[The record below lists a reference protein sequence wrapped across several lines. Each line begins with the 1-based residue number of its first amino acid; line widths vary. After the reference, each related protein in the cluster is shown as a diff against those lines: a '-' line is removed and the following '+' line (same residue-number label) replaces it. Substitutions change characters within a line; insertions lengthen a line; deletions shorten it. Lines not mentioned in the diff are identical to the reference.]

1 MRVSF
6 TTTSPSQPD
15 EMIESADVSDI
26 TAYYELLD
34 RPLPRLVVLGEPG
47 SGKTVAAIHLVL
59 GLLDTR
65 RGLADAVR
73 AEHPVPVRV
82 NASGWDGTQDFSG
95 WLTTRLGYDYPQLRP
110 VLARKLVEDRMI
122 LPIIDGL
129 DEMDTPDGQGARAR
143 ALLDQLNTAWRNEPV
158 VVVCRTTEF
167 QELADLRADNG
178 LHGAETVTLQPLS
191 IDRIDSYLTSYRKG
205 IGPASEDWSEVTAH
219 IVSEPDGALATAL
232 HSPWMLSLA
241 INALHPA
248 PGITPAPGIA
258 DRLTSCTT
266 VDAVEDLLFAAQ
278 IPAAVGLKQKK
289 QYRKYTRDNVHVWMQ
304 SLAHFLEDRRNTG
317 RDGTSVRLDEIWEVA
332 GSTRCRILHGLTVG
346 IIVAITFGFGIAA
359 YYVGLLRVLIIGVV
373 VGAMIGL
380 VVGGRAGLI
389 EPTAKRMVWRA
400 TEKSRWRKALSVGL
414 VVWLVVAGG
423 LELGIELAGES
434 EIDSARHPL
443 AYLVAGG
450 LFGVAFGAMFG
461 AMFGVVESTRV
472 VRRAP
477 GRSRWRRRLVVGVLL
492 GWTIVSH
499 TVGVILGGSVDS
511 SWWDQLAANVVLVV
525 VAVGLVEPTTK
536 RVAVWRAPQLS
547 GWRRGLIIVL
557 APVVVL
563 VVAVVAVLWG
573 IFIFMALLVPMLEF
587 QVVMSR
593 SDRIGVVAMFAV
605 VAVLVVAVGVDAKDQ
620 LRSVVDERRLI
631 RGDIQVAVLAGVM
644 ACLASGLIIASVH
657 IFMFTVDRG
666 LFMRELLL
674 AFGLVLTVV
683 FASGRA
689 TGRFLTA
696 TLIFRCTKA
705 FPNRPTVFLDWA
717 RRNGLLR
724 VNGTAYQF
732 RHETYRQWLLQQP
745 SLE

>member
-15 EMIESADVSDI
+15 EVIQSADVSDI

-110 VLARKLVEDRMI
+110 VLARKLVEDGLI

-129 DEMDTPDGQGARAR
+129 DEMDTPESRGARGR

-167 QELADLRADNG
+167 QELADLRKDNG

-191 IDRIDSYLTSYRKG
+191 TDRINGYLTNYRKG
-205 IGPASEDWSEVTAH
+205 IGPTSEDWSEVTTH
-219 IVSEPDGALATAL
+219 ITSEPDGALATAL
-232 HSPWMLSLA
+232 HSPWLLSLA

-258 DRLTSCTT
+258 DQLTSCAT

-278 IPAAVGLKQKK
+278 IPAAVKGLKQKK
-289 QYRKYTRDNVHVWMQ
+289 RYRKYTRDNVHAWMQ
-304 SLAHFLEDRRNTG
+304 SLAQLLEDRRNTG
-317 RDGTSVRLDEIWEVA
+317 RDGTAVRLDEIWEVA

-346 IIVAITFGFGIAA
+346 IIVTITFGLGFAPIWPRTAA
-359 YYVGLLRVLIIGVV
+359 GLTVGGVVGGVV
-373 VGAMIGL
+373 VL
-380 VVGGRAGLI
+380 LVGGGAGLT
-389 EPTAKRMVWRA
+389 EPTAKRVAWRA
-400 TEKSRWRKALSVGL
+400 TEQSRWRKALSVGL
-414 VVWLVVAGG
+414 VIL
-423 LELGIELAGES
+423 
-434 EIDSARHPL
+434 
-443 AYLVAGG
+443 LVAGG
-450 LFGVAFGAMFG
+450 GTELGIKLIAEDEIGGRDMDLLAELVAGGYLGGLVGVLFG
-461 AMFGVVESTRV
+461 AMFGVAESMRAV
-472 VRRAP
+472 WRAP
-477 GRSRWRRRLVVGVLL
+477 GWSRWRRGLTFGVLL
-492 GWTIVSH
+492 GCTLVLDL
-499 TVGVILGGSVDS
+499 GVVLRGGSAPW
-511 SWWDQLAANVVLVV
+511 SWSYLAANVVIVV
-525 VAVGLVEPTTK
+525 VAVGLVEPTAK
-536 RVAVWRAPQLS
+536 RVAAWRAPQLS
-547 GWRRGLIIVL
+547 GWRRGLVL
-557 APVVVL
+557 VVVLMVVLVVAFVVVL
-563 VVAVVAVLWG
+563 VVAFVVAFVAM
-573 IFIFMALLVPMLEF
+573 IELEGG
-587 QVVMSR
+587 MSM
-593 SDRIGVVAMFAV
+593 SGRIGVVVVLAV
-605 VAVLVVAVGVDAKDQ
+605 MAVLVVAVGVDAKDQ
-620 LRSVVDERRLI
+620 LRNVVDERQLI
-631 RGDIQVAVLAGVM
+631 RGDIQFAVLTGGVTF
-644 ACLASGLIIASVH
+644 LAFGLTIPSIH
-657 IFMFTVDRG
+657 IFMFAVDRTM
-666 LFMRELLL
+666 FMLELLS
-674 AFGLVLTVV
+674 AFGFVLAVV
-683 FASGRA
+683 FMSGRA
-689 TGRFLTA
+689 TGRFFTA
-696 TLIFRCTKA
+696 TLIFRFTKV